1 MTAAVRQTRPRQTEP
16 VEGKRVGGYRPKSLS
31 AAMIDFDLRAAAP
44 EAPQRRCCGKCKTP
58 YNCGNKAC
66 PCHSF

>member
-1 MTAAVRQTRPRQTEP
+1 MTAAVRQNRPRVTIP
-16 VEGKRVGGYRPKSLS
+16 AEGARIGGYRPKSLS
-31 AAMIDFDLRAAAP
+31 SAMLDFDARVASQ

-66 PCHSF
+66 PCHSV